1 MNRNGTDYNRLNL
14 KSIIFKN
21 AVQAFL
27 QSNHIQ
33 LFSFFTEDTGLF
45 QADKKVISIDGM
57 KKTV

>member
-1 MNRNGTDYNRLNL
+1 MNDN
-14 KSIIFKN
+14 FKN

-33 LFSFFTEDTGLF
+33 LFSFFSEDTGLRKT
-45 QADKKVISIDGM
+45 DKNVTSIDAM